1 MQPLM
6 HAALPASRPASA
18 PPAAPTCT
26 PICTPQETAAS
37 ALGASEDEQL
47 AWALRQSLLEPRAA
61 AAAMAG
67 LAVAPP
73 QHSRLTPALEEI
85 SALPKLKL
93 QNLKP
98 TRSCADELRRPELR
112 AVVADMD
119 DLLTDVGFKVDQLK
133 FESLPV
139 ALPDDELFAVVV
151 YTYNNQSVE
160 QDGNLYYELNKS
172 LRERSTQG
180 RTALLQLWG
189 GFLYYL
195 LSGLAKLT
203 DTTGVVYRGYP
214 DKVKVQEQYK
224 MGRPIQ
230 WGAFSST
237 STDVAAA
244 KLFTDKHDGVMFK
257 VTVLSGKVI
266 QAYSYFPSEDEVL
279 ISPQARFV
287 VSSALYVGADGYTY
301 LDMVEQDGTL
311 FIS

>member
-1 MQPLM
+1 
-6 HAALPASRPASA
+6 
-18 PPAAPTCT
+18 
-26 PICTPQETAAS
+26 
-37 ALGASEDEQL
+37 
-47 AWALRQSLLEPRAA
+47 
-61 AAAMAG
+61 MAG

-98 TRSCADELRRPELR
+98 SRSCADELRRPELR

-119 DLLTDVGFKVDQLK
+119 DLLIDVGFKVDQLK
-133 FESLPV
+133 FQPLPV
-139 ALPDDELFAVVV
+139 ALPDDELFAVVA

-160 QDGNLYYELNKS
+160 RDGNLYYELNKS
-172 LRERSTQG
+172 LRERSAQG

-195 LSGLAKLT
+195 LSGLAKLA

-214 DKVKVQEQYK
+214 DKNKVEEQYK

-237 STDVAAA
+237 SPDVAAA
-244 KLFTDKHDGVMFK
+244 KVFTDKHAGVMFK
-257 VTVLSGKVI
+257 LNVLSGKVI

-301 LDMVEQDGTL
+301 LDLVEQQGTM

>member
-1 MQPLM
+1 
-6 HAALPASRPASA
+6 
-18 PPAAPTCT
+18 
-26 PICTPQETAAS
+26 
-37 ALGASEDEQL
+37 
-47 AWALRQSLLEPRAA
+47 
-61 AAAMAG
+61 MAG

-93 QNLKP
+93 QKP
-98 TRSCADELRRPELR
+98 SRSCADELRRPELG

-119 DLLTDVGFKVDQLK
+119 DLLDDVGFKVQQLMY
-133 FESLPV
+133 EPLPV

-151 YTYNNQSVE
+151 YTYDNQSGE
-160 QDGNLYYELNKS
+160 QTGNLYYELNNA
-172 LRERSTQG
+172 LRKRTAQG
-180 RTALLQLWG
+180 RVALLQLWG

-214 DKVKVQEQYK
+214 DKAKVEEQYQL
-224 MGRPIQ
+224 GRPIQ

-244 KLFTDKHDGVMFK
+244 KVFTDKHSGVMFK
-257 VTVLSGKVI
+257 LTLLSGKVI

-279 ISPQARFV
+279 VSPQARFV

-301 LDMVEQDGTL
+301 LDIVEQKGTL

>member
-1 MQPLM
+1 MRM
-6 HAALPASRPASA
+6 HVHINRRKLCIAS
-18 PPAAPTCT
+18 CN
-26 PICTPQETAAS
+26 PQEET
-37 ALGASEDEQL
+37 
-47 AWALRQSLLEPRAA
+47 

-73 QHSRLTPALEEI
+73 PLSRTESQALADALQVPVAEVRAARAAEATMLYDAAPPQPSRMAPALEEI

-93 QNLKP
+93 KQP
-98 TRSCADELRRPELR
+98 PRSCADELRRPELR

-119 DLLTDVGFKVDQLK
+119 DLLIDVGFKVQQLMY
-133 FESLPV
+133 EPLPV

-151 YTYNNQSVE
+151 YTYDNQSGE
-160 QDGNLYYELNKS
+160 QPGNLYYELNKS
-172 LRERSTQG
+172 LRERSAQG

-195 LSGLAKLT
+195 LSGLAKLI
-203 DTTGVVYRGYP
+203 DTAGVVYRGYP
-214 DKVKVQEQYK
+214 DKNMVEEQYK

-237 STDVAAA
+237 SPDVAAA
-244 KLFTDKHDGVMFK
+244 KQFTDKHSGVLFK
-257 VTVLSGKVI
+257 LNLLSGKVI
-266 QAYSYFPSEDEVL
+266 QAYSYFPNEDEVL
-279 ISPQARFV
+279 ISPQARFI

-301 LDMVEQDGTL
+301 LDLVEQQGTM